1 MTIPSPFDAPDAWDT
16 LAIGGLPFTG
26 AFEFGGDLLTR
37 KLDRRHSA
45 GRDGA
50 RIRDRGYDLAE
61 ITLTLRLW
69 ESKHFEELDA
79 LVRLLFPRGADPTR
93 RAAYSCPHPALAL
106 AGITEV
112 YAKKM
117 GALSQ
122 SSPTLWTTEI
132 ALVEYRAEAQQVAG
146 RSRTRA
152 VQQRPDLGANA
163 TAFTGTEAVPP
174 AAATPPS
181 TAGAADPD

>member
-1 MTIPSPFDAPDAWDT
+1 MTIPSPIDDPESWDT
-16 LAIGGLPFTG
+16 LVIGGLPFTG
-26 AFEFGGDLLTR
+26 SFEFTGDVLTR

-50 RIRDRGYDLAE
+50 RIRDKGYDLAE
-61 ITLTLRLW
+61 ITLKLSLW
-69 ESKHFEELDA
+69 EPAHFAELEA
-79 LVRLLFPRGADPTR
+79 LVRLLFPRGADTTR
-93 RAAYSCPHPALAL
+93 RAAYACAHPALAL

-122 SSPTLWTTEI
+122 GSPTLWTTEI
-132 ALVEYRAEAQQVAG
+132 ALVEYRAEAQAARS
-146 RSRTRA
+146 RSRT

-163 TAFTGTEAVPP
+163 TAFTGTEPAPP

-181 TAGAADPD
+181 AAGAADPD

>member
-1 MTIPSPFDAPDAWDT
+1 LTITSPIDDPESWDT
-16 LAIGGLPFTG
+16 LVIGGLSFTG

-69 ESKHFEELDA
+69 ESKHFEQLDA

-93 RAAYSCPHPALAL
+93 RAAYSCAHPALAL

-117 GALSQ
+117 GSLTQ
-122 SSPTLWTTEI
+122 GSPTLWTTEI
-132 ALVEYRAEAQQVAG
+132 SLVEYRAEAQQAG
-146 RSRTRA
+146 RSRSRT

-163 TAFTGTEAVPP
+163 TAFSGTEAVPP

-181 TAGAADPD
+181 AAGAADPD

>member
-1 MTIPSPFDAPDAWDT
+1 MIPSPIDEPEAWDT
-16 LAIGGLPFTG
+16 LVIGGLSFSG
-26 AFEFGGDLLTR
+26 AFEFSGDLLTR

-50 RIRDRGYDLAE
+50 RIRDRGYDLAT
-61 ITLTLRLW
+61 IKLNLRLW
-69 ESKHFEELDA
+69 EPKHFVELEA
-79 LVRLLFPRGADPTR
+79 LVRLLFPRGADVAR
-93 RAAYSCPHPALAL
+93 RAAYACAHPALAL

-112 YAKKM
+112 YARTM

-122 SSPTLWTTEI
+122 TSPTLWTTEI
-132 ALVEYRAEAQQVAG
+132 ELVEYRAEAQAARS
-146 RSRTRA
+146 RSRT

-181 TAGAADPD
+181 AAGAADPD

>member
-1 MTIPSPFDAPDAWDT
+1 MIASPVDDPESWDT
-16 LAIGGLPFTG
+16 LVIGGLAFSG
-26 AFEFGGDLLTR
+26 AFEFTGSVLTR

-61 ITLTLRLW
+61 IKLNLRLW
-69 ESKHFEELDA
+69 ETKHFTELDA
-79 LVRLLFPRGADPTR
+79 LVRLLFPRGADVAR
-93 RAAYSCPHPALAL
+93 RAAYACAHPALAL

-112 YAKKM
+112 YAKSM
-117 GALSQ
+117 EALSQ
-122 SSPTLWTTEI
+122 TSPGLWTTTI
-132 ALVEYRAEAQQVAG
+132 DLVEYRAEAQQRS
-146 RSRTRA
+146 RSRTVR
-152 VQQRPDLGANA
+152 QRPDLGANR

>member
-1 MTIPSPFDAPDAWDT
+1 MTIPSPIDDPESWDT
-16 LAIGGLPFTG
+16 LVIGGLPFTG
-26 AFEFGGDLLTR
+26 SFEFTGDVLTR

-50 RIRDRGYDLAE
+50 RIRDKGYDLAE
-61 ITLTLRLW
+61 ITLKLSLW
-69 ESKHFEELDA
+69 EPAHFAELEA
-79 LVRLLFPRGADPTR
+79 LVRLLFPRGADTTR
-93 RAAYSCPHPALAL
+93 RAAYACAHPALAL
-106 AGITEV
+106 AGISEV

-117 GALSQ
+117 GALAQ

-132 ALVEYRAEAQQVAG
+132 ALVEYRAEAQAARS
-146 RSRTRA
+146 RSRT

-163 TAFTGTEAVPP
+163 TAFTGTEAAPP

-181 TAGAADPD
+181 AAGAADPD

>member
-1 MTIPSPFDAPDAWDT
+1 MIPSPIDDPEAWDA
-16 LAIGGLPFTG
+16 LVIGGVAFTG
-26 AFEFGGDLLTR
+26 AFEFTGDLLTR

-50 RIRDRGYDLAE
+50 RIRDRGYDLAT
-61 ITLTLRLW
+61 IKLSLRLW
-69 ESKHFEELDA
+69 EPEHFAELEA
-79 LVRLLFPRGADPTR
+79 LVRLLFPRGADTTR
-93 RAAYSCPHPALAL
+93 RAAYSCVHPALAL

-112 YAKKM
+112 YARTM

-122 SSPTLWTTEI
+122 TSPGLWTTEI
-132 ALVEYRAEAQQVAG
+132 ELVEYREEAQQ
-146 RSRTRA
+146 RSRTRR

-163 TAFTGTEAVPP
+163 TAFPGTEAVPP

-181 TAGAADPD
+181 AAGAADPD

>member
-1 MTIPSPFDAPDAWDT
+1 VTIPSPFDAPDVWDT
-16 LAIGGLPFTG
+16 LVIGGLTFSG
-26 AFEFGGDLLTR
+26 AFEFTGDLLTR

-61 ITLTLRLW
+61 ITLALRLW
-69 ESKHFEELDA
+69 ETRHFEELDA
-79 LVRLLFPRGADPTR
+79 LVRLLFPRGADVTR
-93 RAAYSCPHPALAL
+93 RAAYACAHPALAL

-117 GALSQ
+117 GAITQ

-132 ALVEYRAEAQQVAG
+132 ALVEYRAEAQTARS
-146 RSRTRA
+146 RSRT

-163 TAFTGTEAVPP
+163 TAFTGTEAVPA

-181 TAGAADPD
+181 AAGAADPD